1 MGVDLLAIQTA
12 DNQEDMYNYLLKN
25 GYMVMKELDSK
36 RLKDIVDIKLNIELI
51 NFTNLSLEEKKMILE
66 WRNHKDIRKWMY
78 NRDIIGL
85 SEHLSY
91 IDSLASKKDR
101 LYFIVKYRDEVIG
114 VIDFTNIDHINN
126 KTDFGIYAKPNSR
139 GFGKIL
145 MSTIIDYAFCNL
157 KMDRLIAEVFI
168 ENSRAISLYKK
179 FNFIQIDTKVVD
191 GRGMVVMELKNET
204 T

>member
-1 MGVDLLAIQTA
+1 
-12 DNQEDMYNYLLKN
+12 
-25 GYMVMKELDSK
+25 MVMKELDST

-101 LYFIVKYRDEVIG
+101 LYFIVKYRNEVIG

-126 KTDFGIYAKPNSR
+126 KTDFETFSNIRNTNSSQDS
-139 GFGKIL
+139 G
-145 MSTIIDYAFCNL
+145 
-157 KMDRLIAEVFI
+157 V
-168 ENSRAISLYKK
+168 
-179 FNFIQIDTKVVD
+179 
-191 GRGMVVMELKNET
+191 GRRDSIHAVG
-204 T
+204 